1 MLNGAEVYQ
10 KSFREGLKPDPDL
23 TVSQWADQH
32 RILSSKSSA
41 EAGLWRTDRTPYL
54 REIMDAMSAN
64 NTTQKVVFMAGAQLG
79 KTEGINNVVG
89 YLIAHAPGP
98 ALFVQPT
105 IEMCKRLS
113 KQRLDALIH
122 ETPCL
127 KDKVAPARSR
137 DSGNTMFSKEF
148 PGGILLLA
156 GANSATGLRSAP
168 CRWVLLDEVDAFPS
182 DVDGEGD
189 PCALA
194 ERRASTFSR
203 RKIIL
208 TSTPTVKEA
217 SRIEAEYEA
226 GDQRR
231 YFVPCPHCGHFQWLQ
246 WKNLQWRDGDPKT
259 AAYVCEACGAHIP
272 EHHKSEMLRLGEW
285 RPTSTP
291 TDPRTVSF
299 HLSSLYSPLGWK
311 SWEEIVGE
319 FLRAK
324 NDAPLLKTF
333 VNTVLGET
341 WEEEIGAKIGAE
353 SLAERAEFYPAGEI
367 PNGAS
372 IVTAGVDVQDN
383 RVAVG
388 IYAWGEGEE
397 CWLISHTEIYGDP
410 AGMKL
415 WTQVDDVLLRT
426 YPHEGGGQLRVS
438 AIGVDSGGHYTSEVY
453 AYARSRRGKNVFALK
468 GQSIRNKPPIGKP
481 SKVDINYKG
490 QVLKNSAELFPVGV
504 DTIKSTLFGRMKHN
518 EIGVG
523 YIHFHA
529 EAGHEYFKQLTAER
543 QVIRYVKG
551 FAVREWKKKAGD
563 RNEALDCFVYS
574 YASLHWLYM
583 RYNRNTIFRQFQS
596 RINKDPKEEKKTDL
610 TPDKPIES
618 PYRPPQR
625 RRSSRP
631 SSSFVNNW

>member
-1 MLNGAEVYQ
+1 MLSGIEIYK
-10 KSFREGLKPDPDL
+10 KSFFSGLKPDPDL
-23 TVSQWADQH
+23 TVSEWSDEH
-32 RILSSKSSA
+32 RLLSNRASA
-41 EAGLWRTDRTPYL
+41 EPGPWRTSRTPYL
-54 REIMDAMSAN
+54 KEIMDSMSAN
-64 NTTQKVVFMAGAQLG
+64 NTIQKVVFMAGAQLG
-79 KTEGINNVVG
+79 KTEAINNVVG
-89 YLIAHAPGP
+89 YLISHAPGP

-113 KQRLDALIH
+113 KQRLDSLIH

-127 KDKVAPARSR
+127 KGKVAPPRSR
-137 DSGNTMFSKEF
+137 DGDNTMFSKTF
-148 PGGILLLA
+148 PGGILLLT

-168 CRWVLLDEVDAFPS
+168 CRWVLLDEVDAFPQ
-182 DVDGEGD
+182 DADGEGD
-189 PCALA
+189 PCSLA

-217 SRIEAEYEA
+217 SRIETEYEA

-231 YFVPCPHCGHFQWLQ
+231 YFVPCPHCDHFQTLEWS
-246 WKNLQWRDGDPKT
+246 NLKWRDGEPKS
-259 AAYVCEACGAHIP
+259 AAYVCESCGTYIP
-272 EHHKSEMLRLGEW
+272 EYYKSEMLRRGEW
-285 RPTSTP
+285 RATSTS

-311 SWEEIVGE
+311 SWEEIVTE

-333 VNTVLGET
+333 VNTILGET

-353 SLAERAEFYPAGEI
+353 SLSERAEFYPAGEI
-367 PNGAS
+367 PDGAT

-383 RVAVG
+383 RVA
-388 IYAWGEGEE
+388 ISLYAWGSGEE

-410 AGMKL
+410 AGLKL
-415 WTQVDDVLLRT
+415 WAQVDDVVLRS
-426 YPHEGGGQLRVS
+426 YPHASGVEVPVS
-438 AIGVDSGGHYTSEVY
+438 AIGIDSGGHYTSEVY
-453 AYARSRRGKNVFALK
+453 TYARSRKGKGVFALK

-490 QVLKNSAELFPVGV
+490 QVLKNSAEVFPVGS
-504 DTIKSTLFGRMKHN
+504 DTIKSTIFGRLKHN
-518 EIGVG
+518 EPGPG

-529 EAGHEYFKQLTAER
+529 EAGVEYFKQLTSER

-551 FAVREWKKKAGD
+551 FAIREWKKRASD

-574 YASLHWLYM
+574 YAALHNLYM
-583 RYNRNTIFRQFQS
+583 RYNRNTIFEQFERKLGKVTQ
-596 RINKDPKEEKKTDL
+596 KADLKE
-610 TPDKPIES
+610 DKPIES

-625 RRSSRP
+625 RMQRP
-631 SSSFVNNW
+631 NSSFVTSW

>member
-1 MLNGAEVYQ
+1 MIDGALVYR
-10 KSFREGLKPDPDL
+10 SAFRDGLKPDPDL
-23 TVSQWADQH
+23 TVSQWADLY
-32 RILSSKSSA
+32 RMLSNKASA
-41 EAGLWRTDRTPYL
+41 EPGPWRTERTPYL
-54 REIMDAMSAN
+54 REIMDCMSAN
-64 NTTQKVVFMAGAQLG
+64 SSVQKVVFMAGAQLG

-89 YLIAHAPGP
+89 YMIAHAPGP

-105 IEMCKRLS
+105 IEMAKRLS
-113 KQRLDALIH
+113 KQRLDSLIH

-127 KDKVAPARSR
+127 ADKVAPARSR

-148 PGGILLLA
+148 PGGILLLT

-208 TSTPTVKEA
+208 TSTPTVKDT
-217 SRIEAEYEA
+217 SRIETEYLA
-226 GDQRR
+226 SDQRR
-231 YFVPCPHCGHFQWLQ
+231 YFVPCPHCDHMQWLQ

-259 AAYVCEACGAHIP
+259 AAYVCESCGSHIP
-272 EHHKSEMLRLGEW
+272 EHFKSEMLRKGEW
-285 RPTSTP
+285 RATATSQ
-291 TDPRTVSF
+291 DQRTVGF

-341 WEEEIGAKIGAE
+341 WEEETGAKLGADGL
-353 SLAERAEFYPAGEI
+353 SERAEFYPAGEI
-367 PNGAS
+367 PKGAS
-372 IVTAGVDVQDN
+372 ILTAGVDVQDN
-383 RVAVG
+383 RVAIG
-388 IYAWGEGEE
+388 LYAWGAGEE

-410 AGMKL
+410 AGQKL
-415 WTQVDDVLLRT
+415 WEQVDDLVLRD
-426 YPHEGGGQLRVS
+426 YPHADGGRLKVS

-453 AYARSRRGKNVFALK
+453 TYARSRKGKGVFALK
-468 GQSIRNKPPIGKP
+468 GQSVRNKPPIGKP

-490 QVLKNSAELFPVGV
+490 QVLKNSAEVFPVGS
-504 DTIKSTLFGRMKHN
+504 DTIKSTLFGRLKHN
-518 EIGVG
+518 EVGAG

-529 EAGHEYFKQLTAER
+529 EAGQEYFKQITSER
-543 QVIRYVKG
+543 QIVRYVKG
-551 FAVREWKKKAGD
+551 FAIREWKKKAGD

-574 YASLHWLYM
+574 YAALHFLYM
-583 RYNRNTIFRQFQS
+583 RFNRNTIFEQFERGIANAAKNANTTQELA
-596 RINKDPKEEKKTDL
+596 KP
-610 TPDKPIES
+610 PIES

-625 RRSSRP
+625 RLQRRA
-631 SSSFVNNW
+631 SSFVTSW

>member
-1 MLNGAEVYQ
+1 MLNGAEIYQ

-32 RILSSKSSA
+32 RMLSSKSSA

-64 NTTQKVVFMAGAQLG
+64 DTTQKVVFMAGAQLG

-259 AAYVCEACGAHIP
+259 AAYVCESCGAHIP

-285 RPTSTP
+285 RATSTP

-341 WEEEIGAKIGAE
+341 WEEEIGAKVGAE

-372 IVTAGVDVQDN
+372 IVTAGIDVQDN
-383 RVAVG
+383 RVAIG

-415 WTQVDDVLLRT
+415 WAQVDDVVLRA
-426 YPHEGGGQLRVS
+426 YPHESGSEMRVS

-490 QVLKNSAELFPVGV
+490 QVLKSSAELFPVGV
-504 DTIKSTLFGRMKHN
+504 DTIKSTIFGRMKHN

-583 RYNRNTIFRQFQS
+583 RYNRNTIFKQFENS
-596 RINKDPKEEKKTDL
+596 LRKGDKGMKKPDL

-625 RRSSRP
+625 RRPRP

>member
-10 KSFREGLKPDPDL
+10 KYFKEGLKPDPDL
-23 TVSQWADQH
+23 TVSQWADAH
-32 RILSSKSSA
+32 RILSSKSSS

-54 REIMDAMSAN
+54 EEIMDCMSAN
-64 NTTQKVVFMAGAQLG
+64 NTIQKVVFMAGAQLG
-79 KTEGINNVVG
+79 KTECINNVVG

-168 CRWVLLDEVDAFPS
+168 CRWILLDEVDAFPD

-203 RKIIL
+203 RKVIL
-208 TSTPTVKEA
+208 TSTPTIKEA
-217 SRIEAEYEA
+217 SRIETEYQA
-226 GDQRR
+226 SDQRR
-231 YFVPCPHCGHFQWLQ
+231 YFVPCPHCDHFQTLE
-246 WKNLQWRDGDPKT
+246 WKNLKWSDGDPET
-259 AAYVCEACGAHIP
+259 AAYVCESCGAYIP
-272 EHHKSEMLRLGEW
+272 EHHKSEMLRRGQW
-285 RPTSTP
+285 RSTSTSV
-291 TDPRTVSF
+291 DPRTVGF

-311 SWEEIVGE
+311 SWSEIVTE

-353 SLAERAEFYPAGEI
+353 SLSERAEFYPAGEI
-367 PNGAS
+367 PSTAC

-383 RVAVG
+383 RVAIG
-388 IYAWGEGEE
+388 LYAWGSGEE

-415 WTQVDDVLLRT
+415 WSQVDDVLLRD
-426 YPHEGGGQLRVS
+426 YPHVDGGVIRPI

-453 AYARSRRGKNVFALK
+453 TYARQRQRSGVFALK

-481 SKVDINYKG
+481 SRVDINYKG
-490 QVLKNSAELFPVGV
+490 QVLRNSAEVFPVGS
-504 DTIKSTLFGRMKHN
+504 DTIKSTIFGRLKHN
-518 EIGVG
+518 EPGPG

-529 EAGHEYFKQLTAER
+529 EAGHEYFKQLTSER
-543 QVIRYVKG
+543 QVIRYSKG
-551 FAVREWKKKAGD
+551 FAIREWKKKASD

-574 YASLHWLYM
+574 YAALHYLYM
-583 RYNRNTIFRQFQS
+583 RYNRDTIFRQFE
-596 RINKDPKEEKKTDL
+596 KKLGKEVKEEEKNDL
-610 TPDKPIES
+610 TSNKPIES
-618 PYRPPQR
+618 VYRPPQR
-625 RRSSRP
+625 RMQRS
-631 SSSFVNNW
+631 SSSFVTSW